1 MPTPTATSALLVRAA
16 ALSLLVAG
24 AFLLPGAE
32 PAASRSLATITVNV
46 EAPLGGSIRSTP
58 PGIDCP
64 PTCTASLLDP
74 VTLTAV
80 PSSDYWTFGS
90 WQGDCAPSPVATCL
104 ETAGLPFTASV
115 SFKPAVLLQLFV
127 SGAGRVTSSP
137 PGIDPETGTPASASC
152 SSLSRAITVPAVPQ
166 NDKLCEIGYRPG
178 EQVTLTA
185 QGIGGTAALQSW
197 GWYTCPEAKTSCTVT
212 TEAPGSTIRP
222 AFSGALLGMVVEGS
236 GKVTSTP
243 AGIDCG
249 TVCVGAFDKGS
260 TVHLSAAP
268 LGDPFFEW
276 SPPCGT
282 LPECD
287 MPLVNDAIFGASF
300 GAPFQLIVPNIIETV
315 NMTLGI
321 GGLGHGR
328 VTLADAKG
336 SKPCPPTPSTCVVP
350 FAVPDLVTMTIAHD
364 ATSRFDRWLSSC
376 PAAASTCT
384 VDTQVVDSAALCIA
398 PLANPSAIASAQAI
412 RSGGQRRIK
421 LALADLPV
429 KAVTFSLARRGVVR
443 TSWRRVFAEL
453 PPTIQLTVPRA
464 LVRGQY
470 SLRARIDDVVGCSTT
485 LAPRSL
491 VLPRP

>member
-1 MPTPTATSALLVRAA
+1 
-16 ALSLLVAG
+16 
-24 AFLLPGAE
+24 
-32 PAASRSLATITVNV
+32 
-46 EAPLGGSIRSTP
+46 
-58 PGIDCP
+58 
-64 PTCTASLLDP
+64 
-74 VTLTAV
+74 
-80 PSSDYWTFGS
+80 
-90 WQGDCAPSPVATCL
+90 
-104 ETAGLPFTASV
+104 
-115 SFKPAVLLQLFV
+115 
-127 SGAGRVTSSP
+127 
-137 PGIDPETGTPASASC
+137 
-152 SSLSRAITVPAVPQ
+152 
-166 NDKLCEIGYRPG
+166 
-178 EQVTLTA
+178 
-185 QGIGGTAALQSW
+185 
-197 GWYTCPEAKTSCTVT
+197 
-212 TEAPGSTIRP
+212 
-222 AFSGALLGMVVEGS
+222 MVVEGN

-321 GGLGHGR
+321 GGLGHAT

-384 VDTQVVDSAALCIA
+384 VDTQVVDSAAQIRERELDA
-398 PLANPSAIASAQAI
+398 PLPARADCPRI
-412 RSGGQRRIK
+412 RRDLGPPGTRGRCRAPFHSLNAARTTARCGSGTFHGP
-421 LALADLPV
+421 LAKNA
-429 KAVTFSLARRGVVR
+429 
-443 TSWRRVFAEL
+443 
-453 PPTIQLTVPRA
+453 
-464 LVRGQY
+464 
-470 SLRARIDDVVGCSTT
+470 
-485 LAPRSL
+485 
-491 VLPRP
+491 